1 MNKEKLKEVA
11 EAHGWTFTNPQPDGH
26 YIRFTK
32 GEKILD
38 IWHTLTARF
47 IPHHNIPWGKAVY
60 YRDNSEEK
68 IEELLRTL

>member
-11 EAHGWTFTNPQPDGH
+11 QVHGWTFANPQPDGH

-38 IWHTLTARF
+38 IWHTGTVRF
-47 IPHHNIPWGKAVY
+47 IPRPFARAKH